1 MRPVAISVVMLFSAM
16 CIAGP
21 LAAAGDA
28 LQAVLS
34 IKVREPAKDVPP
46 RLIQEITAHV
56 TRQIREAQVLNTVGR
71 GPGRFAMTVA
81 LPPEERLKFEKM
93 VVELPTATFSVPVDV
108 ESWNINTRGDSASAS
123 DDTTAPADVHF
134 LIDVDRTGAVLSA
147 VKLNEVPV
155 KDVLSYLARTVR
167 LQYVCPDEI
176 AARAV
181 WADLRGV
188 TIEEFLKS
196 LKISLGVELV
206 KSGSVWVF
214 SNKESRQG
222 R

>member
-1 MRPVAISVVMLFSAM
+1 MKPVAISVVLAFSAIL
-16 CIAGP
+16 IAAP
-21 LAAAGDA
+21 VLAAADA

-56 TRQIREAQVLNTVGR
+56 GRQIRDAQVLNTVGR
-71 GPGRFAMTVA
+71 GQGRLAMTVA

-108 ESWNINTRGDSASAS
+108 ESWNINTAGSVGAA

-134 LIDVDRTGAVLSA
+134 LIDVDRTGLGLTA
-147 VKLNEVPV
+147 VKLSEVPV
-155 KDVLSYLARTVR
+155 KDVLSYLARTVK

-181 WADLRGV
+181 WADLRAV
-188 TIEEFLKS
+188 TVEEFLKS
-196 LKISLGVELV
+196 LKTTLNVELV
-206 KSGSVWVF
+206 KSGAVWVF
-214 SNKESRQG
+214 SNKEARQV

>member
-1 MRPVAISVVMLFSAM
+1 MRPVATLAVLLFSAIL
-16 CIAGP
+16 IAGP
-21 LAAAGDA
+21 LAAAADG

-34 IKVREPAKDVPP
+34 IKVREPAKDIPP
-46 RLIQEITAHV
+46 RLVQEITGHV
-56 TRQIREAQVLNTVGR
+56 SRQIRDAQVLNTVGR
-71 GPGRFAMTVA
+71 GPGRFAMTVS

-108 ESWNINTRGDSASAS
+108 ESWNINARGESTGAS

-134 LIDVDRTGAVLSA
+134 LIDVDRAGGGLVA
-147 VKLNEVPV
+147 VKLSEVPV
-155 KDVLSYLARTVR
+155 KDVLSYLSRTLR

-188 TIEEFLKS
+188 TTEDFLKS
-196 LKISLGVELV
+196 LKTSLGVELV
-206 KSGSVWVF
+206 KSGQVWVF
-214 SNKESRQG
+214 SNKEARQV

>member
-1 MRPVAISVVMLFSAM
+1 MRPVATVLVSLFAAIV
-16 CIAGP
+16 IAVP
-21 LAAAGDA
+21 LFAADS

-34 IKVREPAKDVPP
+34 IKVREAGKDVPP
-46 RLIQEITAHV
+46 RLVQEITSHV
-56 TRQIREAQVLNTVGR
+56 TRQIRDAQVLNTVGR
-71 GPGRFAMTVA
+71 GVGRFAMTVS

-93 VVELPTATFSVPVDV
+93 VVELPTATFTLPVLV
-108 ESWNINTRGDSASAS
+108 ESWNINPRGDSAGAS

-134 LIDVDRTGAVLSA
+134 LIDVDRAGGELSA
-147 VKLNEVPV
+147 VKLAEVSM
-155 KDVLSYLARTVR
+155 KDVLGYLARTVR

-196 LKISLGVELV
+196 LKTSLNVELT

-214 SNKESRQG
+214 SNKEARQA